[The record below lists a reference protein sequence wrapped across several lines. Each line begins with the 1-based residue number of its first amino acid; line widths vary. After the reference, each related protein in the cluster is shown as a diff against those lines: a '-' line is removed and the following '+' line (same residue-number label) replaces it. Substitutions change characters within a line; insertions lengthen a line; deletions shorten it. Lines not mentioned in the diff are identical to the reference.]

1 MTTINLNIST
11 TLQQTLSLGQGANVY
26 AFAFGATTSG
36 GDTELIDSIQVVSNG
51 TLTSTT
57 SLSVTAGQFYSGD
70 IYVVIQQGDQSTYG
84 DPLTAITEVGQVQQY
99 SQSMNYSYQL
109 FEMTLSGQQGDQG
122 DISALN
128 TFGFTST
135 LEVVYQSGSVT
146 RGFNSSALDIFNSFP
161 AAAVANYNSNAFPH
175 PQMLATG
182 PATADNQAPWP
193 GSDWQA
199 YVDAL
204 KSPDN
209 LNVLNSI
216 EIVYGFPGTETLS
229 HYTLEYVAKDQY
241 GEDYFWLVPDTS
253 YGANNTDWLQ
263 ITATELVQN
272 IYVQTGQLTYYQ
284 GGRDATPQQ
293 YTSFTPN
300 NADGGV
306 AMVLVAGFDAG
317 FWGGV
322 GKSPNALVTED
333 INFSKFY
340 NWNVNY
346 AYDAILLDGV
356 GAATYDNSLLWLG
369 GGQFYDPWAQQFVV
383 NSNAYG
389 YSYSD
394 LVSLGGI
401 NPQVD
406 VYDTATGTNV
416 ETINITLYDTGETPS
431 GFLKSNGGYIA
442 PTAQSGQYE
451 NALTTTSN
459 VLQFAF
465 NFAVGSANYAP
476 NDKTPIKLKIYAPGS
491 AQADSSGFIVLDV
504 TAAGGSNGAWCNYN
518 VVDTNGT
525 LSLAFVSTTGA
536 GGKGQFNIYNLPAT
550 ADGSPAWYQVV
561 FGEGSSQS
569 TYNIYAETDSGT
581 GAFTNVVVD
590 HGVDVIENASTN
602 YTLNFAPGGQML
614 YSIANFAAPPSS
626 NPSSVGNIINGSNGA
641 DFVNALKT
649 VSGQQFATGAADI
662 IYGRGGKDYLSGL
675 GGNDIIDGG
684 AGIDMVRGNEGDDI
698 LLVRGSE
705 GIYDYFHGGADIDTL
720 RFIGSGAVT
729 LNGFRA
735 ATSSIEILEGN
746 GRGLNGTSRIDVF
759 DLSALQ
765 AVQRLP
771 FIDAG
776 AGDDIVT
783 GSAFADDLRGGA
795 GNDTLNGGDG
805 NDVLTGGT
813 GNDTLNGGDDND
825 ILDGGVGADALNG
838 GDGDDI
844 LVVRGNQGLLD
855 TFNGGAGTDTLQL
868 IGKVTLKNLDTA
880 TSSIEILQGAKAGL
894 YGTAQAD
901 VLNLSGLTLA
911 PVNVPFVDGG
921 SGDDQL
927 TGSAFADD
935 LRGGAGNDTLNGSDG
950 NDLLNG
956 GTGNDTLNGG
966 DDNDTLDGG
975 VGIDALDGG
984 AGDDVLVV
992 RGNQGVFD
1000 TFNGGAGTDTLRLIG
1015 NVTLA
1020 GFDAAASEIEKLQ
1033 GGGALYGTS
1042 QGNLFDLSGL
1052 QQAPA
1057 GLRFVDGGGGNDTL
1071 IGSDFNDD
1079 LRGGA
1084 GDDILDGRGGN
1095 DILYGGTGNNVF
1107 VFGDGYGA
1115 DTVVG
1120 FVAGRDM
1127 FDFRAVAG
1135 ISGFADLMLT
1145 QIAPRIVLIDFDGVP
1160 GGDTLTVRGTTI
1172 ATLTANQGDFMF

>member
-1 MTTINLNIST
+1 MTTTVNFNLSATLQT
-11 TLQQTLSLGQGANVY
+11 TLTNAGTETYAY
-26 AFAFGATTSG
+26 AFAFGAPTA
-36 GDTELIDSIQVVSNG
+36 NG
-51 TLTSTT
+51 TVVLDSYVTLVDAGVVQTSP
-57 SLSVTAGQFYSGD
+57 SLSVSSPGFYSGA
-70 IYVVIQQGDQSTYG
+70 IYVVIQQKGDGTLPTQITDIG
-84 DPLTAITEVGQVQQY
+84 DIATL
-99 SQSMNYSYQL
+99 SQSQNYSYQL

-135 LEVVYQSGSVT
+135 LEVVYQSGSVS
-146 RGFNSSALDIFNSFP
+146 RGFNSSALDIFNAFP
-161 AAAVANYNSNAFPH
+161 AASVANYNSNAFPH

-182 PATADNQAPWP
+182 PATANNQAPWP

-199 YVDAL
+199 YVNAL

-209 LNVLNSI
+209 LSVLSQI
-216 EIVYGFPGTETLS
+216 EIVHAFPASETLS

-263 ITATELVQN
+263 ITATELAQN
-272 IYVQTGQLTYYQ
+272 IYVQTGQLTYYA
-284 GGRDATPQQ
+284 GGKTATPQQ

-356 GAATYDNSLLWLG
+356 GAADYNNSLLWLG

-406 VYDTATGTNV
+406 VYDPATGANV

-431 GFLKSNGGYIA
+431 GFQKSNGGYIA
-442 PTAQSGQYE
+442 PTAPSGQYE
-451 NALTTTSN
+451 DALTTTSN

-491 AQADSSGFIVLDV
+491 AQADSNGFIVLDV
-504 TAAGGSNGAWCNYN
+504 TAAGGSNGAWCNFN
-518 VVDTNGT
+518 VVDTSGT

-550 ADGSPAWYQVV
+550 ADGSPAWYQIV

-569 TYNIYAETDSGT
+569 TYNIYAETNAGT
-581 GAFTNVVVD
+581 GDFTNVVVD

-614 YSIANFAAPPSS
+614 YSIANFAAPPAS
-626 NPSSVGNIINGSNGA
+626 NPSGIGNIINGSNGT

-698 LLVRGSE
+698 LLVRGNE
-705 GIYDYFHGGADIDTL
+705 GIYDYFHGGADTDTL
-720 RFIGSGAVT
+720 RFAGNGTVT

-765 AVQRLP
+765 SVHNLP
-771 FIDAG
+771 FTDAG
-776 AGDDIVT
+776 AGDDIAT
-783 GSAFADDLRGGA
+783 GSVFADDLRGGA
-795 GNDTLNGGDG
+795 GNDTLNGGGG
-805 NDVLTGGT
+805 NDVLNGGT
-813 GNDTLNGGDDND
+813 GNDTLNGGDDDD

-855 TFNGGAGTDTLQL
+855 TLNGGAGTDTLQL
-868 IGKVTLKNLDTA
+868 IGRVTLKNLDTA
-880 TSSIEILQGAKAGL
+880 TSSIEVLQGAKVGL
-894 YGTAQAD
+894 SGTAQAD
-901 VLNLSGLTLA
+901 VLNLSGLTVA
-911 PVNVPFVDGG
+911 PINVPFVDGG
-921 SGDDQL
+921 AGDDTL

-935 LRGGAGNDTLNGSDG
+935 LRGGTGNDTLNGGDG
-950 NDLLNG
+950 NDVLNG

-966 DDNDTLDGG
+966 DDNDTTR
-975 VGIDALDGG
+975 
-984 AGDDVLVV
+984 
-992 RGNQGVFD
+992 RGS
-1000 TFNGGAGTDTLRLIG
+1000 R
-1015 NVTLA
+1015 
-1020 GFDAAASEIEKLQ
+1020 
-1033 GGGALYGTS
+1033 Y
-1042 QGNLFDLSGL
+1042 
-1052 QQAPA
+1052 
-1057 GLRFVDGGGGNDTL
+1057 
-1071 IGSDFNDD
+1071 
-1079 LRGGA
+1079 
-1084 GDDILDGRGGN
+1084 
-1095 DILYGGTGNNVF
+1095 
-1107 VFGDGYGA
+1107 
-1115 DTVVG
+1115 
-1120 FVAGRDM
+1120 
-1127 FDFRAVAG
+1127 
-1135 ISGFADLMLT
+1135 
-1145 QIAPRIVLIDFDGVP
+1145 
-1160 GGDTLTVRGTTI
+1160 
-1172 ATLTANQGDFMF
+1172 